1 MRSGNIPFK
10 FDLTDLLAR
19 ARRQVAGRIGEV
31 TLNLPFV
38 SIAVSPKDRERRVAR
53 EVVLRLCD
61 RRVLSAWECCD
72 DCIERALASLKEI
85 RQFIVD
91 KEVDIAELQDGPLF
105 LLLDAMATGIR
116 QFMTFEE
123 LLRRDE
129 NAPPH
134 PQFGA
139 LYKPADVRQAYF
151 DGLEIL
157 RGHLSRCLGQV
168 AIIAGMPTPA
178 GGIIK
183 NYQGPWQLEVYQMP
197 SQIELNSQLP

>member
-1 MRSGNIPFK
+1 MRSGDIQFK

-19 ARRQVAGRIGEV
+19 ARRQVASRVGDI

-38 SIAVSPKDRERRVAR
+38 SIAVSPKDHERRVAR
-53 EVVLRLCD
+53 EIVLRMRD

-72 DCIERALASLKEI
+72 DCIDRAIASLNEI

-91 KEVDIAELQDGPLF
+91 KEVELAELQDGPLF
-105 LLLDAMATGIR
+105 LLLDAMGTGIR

-129 NAPPH
+129 SASPH
-134 PQFGA
+134 PRFGEFHRPPDA
-139 LYKPADVRQAYF
+139 RQAYF

-157 RGHLSRCLGQV
+157 RGHLSRCLGQI
-168 AIIAGMPTPA
+168 ALIAGMPAPT
-178 GGIIK
+178 GGIIE
-183 NYQGPWQLEVYQMP
+183 NYQGPWQLEAYQT
-197 SQIELNSQLP
+197 SSQLEASSE